1 MRIWNTINLFGTL
14 LPKQW
19 SSMRLLIL
27 QNLKAALNESNIF
40 RYEIRTNPSFV
51 VTPSTTELYSS
62 PASCRE
68 SVGHWSGV
76 FPIET
81 GESCPVNQ
89 YYYSGFVAIQALFDF
104 TKIRVSFKHLH
115 FTQYMWYPWCITNV
129 TVVYRNQLIHTF
141 TGYRNNLT
149 NHCCKNHMSFI
160 IPFLRN
166 LHVIKL
172 SAWGNCRSL
181 DRVWACP

>member
-1 MRIWNTINLFGTL
+1 M
-14 LPKQW
+14 
-19 SSMRLLIL
+19 
-27 QNLKAALNESNIF
+27 
-40 RYEIRTNPSFV
+40 

-115 FTQYMWYPWCITNV
+115 FTQCVCGNRDLSLTKQQFFIT
-129 TVVYRNQLIHTF
+129 H
-141 TGYRNNLT
+141 
-149 NHCCKNHMSFI
+149 
-160 IPFLRN
+160 
-166 LHVIKL
+166 
-172 SAWGNCRSL
+172 
-181 DRVWACP
+181 

>member
-1 MRIWNTINLFGTL
+1 MQVEKKKRLIIMRIWNMPSLFGIPF
-14 LPKQW
+14 PKQW
-19 SSMRLLIL
+19 NSMRPHIL
-27 QNLKAALNESNIF
+27 QNLKAALNGSNIF

-104 TKIRVSFKHLH
+104 TKIRVSLSTYVSPSVCGILDVSLMKKQFV
-115 FTQYMWYPWCITNV
+115 IT
-129 TVVYRNQLIHTF
+129 H
-141 TGYRNNLT
+141 
-149 NHCCKNHMSFI
+149 
-160 IPFLRN
+160 
-166 LHVIKL
+166 
-172 SAWGNCRSL
+172 
-181 DRVWACP
+181 

>member
-1 MRIWNTINLFGTL
+1 V
-14 LPKQW
+14 
-19 SSMRLLIL
+19 
-27 QNLKAALNESNIF
+27 SNVF

-68 SVGHWSGV
+68 SEGHWSGV

-104 TKIRVSFKHLH
+104 TKIRVSSNSFTVNLVHRIHRVFQKELH
-115 FTQYMWYPWCITNV
+115 NFESLYTFIQRTH
-129 TVVYRNQLIHTF
+129 TV
-141 TGYRNNLT
+141 
-149 NHCCKNHMSFI
+149 
-160 IPFLRN
+160 LRT
-166 LHVIKL
+166 VIM
-172 SAWGNCRSL
+172 
-181 DRVWACP
+181 